1 MQELYNIG
9 IGEITFKTMLEI
21 NPELK
26 ELSNNEILE
35 KKIILRKIGCN
46 DDQLLNIIS
55 SNPIFLSRTNGEI
68 IKLIDY
74 LRKLGFNHTNIL
86 FDANP
91 YILNLEPFE
100 IDNYINDRINNGELF
115 EDIIDDLDSNPYLFS
130 EM

>member
-9 IGEITFKTMLEI
+9 ISKITLKNMLEI

-55 SNPIFLSRTNGEI
+55 SNSIFLSRTNGEI
-68 IKLIDY
+68 IKLIEY
-74 LRKLGFNHTNIL
+74 LKKLGFNHFNVL

-100 IDNYINDRINNGELF
+100 IDNYIKNRINNGELF
-115 EDIIDDLDSNPYLFS
+115 EEIIDDLDSNPYLFS